1 MFNQNQMGKRIR
13 SLRRKYAVSVDE
25 VSKAIHTSQD
35 NYLKIEDSTLPITA
49 EIMYKLCRFY
59 DVSADYLLG
68 LDMQQKIQQLKYKT
82 EESEAIINEIHDF
95 IAADSEDY
103 RVAGIRAEAGV
114 EQFVSKYNVG
124 QSENQE
130 IKDYIYEKIDLC
142 MKDFYILGMKFG
154 IMLMNGVYSGT
165 TAEMED

>member
-1 MFNQNQMGKRIR
+1 M
-13 SLRRKYAVSVDE
+13 
-25 VSKAIHTSQD
+25 
-35 NYLKIEDSTLPITA
+35 
-49 EIMYKLCRFY
+49 
-59 DVSADYLLG
+59 
-68 LDMQQKIQQLKYKT
+68 
-82 EESEAIINEIHDF
+82 
-95 IAADSEDY
+95 
-103 RVAGIRAEAGV
+103 RAEAGV